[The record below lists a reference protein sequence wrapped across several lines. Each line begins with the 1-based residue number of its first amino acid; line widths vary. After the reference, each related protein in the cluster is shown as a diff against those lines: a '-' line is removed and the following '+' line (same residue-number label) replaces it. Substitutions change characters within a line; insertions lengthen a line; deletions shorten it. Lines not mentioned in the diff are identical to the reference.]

1 MSKVQNLQQAVLD
14 SKDEIENINVSI
26 NVLKMELLK
35 LETKLVGARF
45 VARKNESDLRIALKE
60 EGNID

>member
-35 LETKLVGARF
+35 LETKLVGARV
-45 VARKNESDLRIALKE
+45 VARKAASDLRIALKE